1 VRRRP
6 GLLLAPA
13 LLLTAL
19 VVGAST
25 SVLLLQS
32 LGLMPLVGQP
42 RLSLDAY
49 RAVGP
54 DLLASAGLSLALAA
68 VATTLAA
75 VLGLTTALL
84 VASTQRGSRI
94 LRLVAAATVPVP
106 HLVGA
111 AAIGLLLADSGVLP
125 RLLGLSPAQ
134 WPDLVAGPWWV
145 AVVAEYVWKESA
157 FIALVVFAV
166 VASRLTSY
174 EQTAAVLGA
183 SRRYRLLH
191 VTIPLALP
199 ALVVSGAIGF
209 VYVVGSYEVAWLLG
223 RTSPEPLP
231 VLAYR
236 LFSSPD
242 LTARP
247 ESAAVAVVTLAVAG
261 AAAAV
266 AVLSLRRS
274 RVAA

>member
-1 VRRRP
+1 MRRRP

-13 LLLTAL
+13 LLLIAL
-19 VVGAST
+19 VAGAST

-54 DLLASAGLSLALAA
+54 DLQTSAGLSLALAA
-68 VATTLAA
+68 AATTVAA

-84 VASTQRGSRI
+84 VASTQRGSR
-94 LRLVAAATVPVP
+94 LLALVAAATVPVP

-111 AAIGLLLADSGVLP
+111 AAIWLLLADSGVLP
-125 RLLGLSPAQ
+125 RLFGLSTAQ
-134 WPDLVAGPWWV
+134 WPDLVAGPWWL
-145 AVVAEYVWKESA
+145 AVVAEYAWKESA
-157 FIALVVFAV
+157 FIALVVSAV
-166 VASRLTSY
+166 LASRVASY

-183 SRRYRLLH
+183 SRSYRLLH

-199 ALVVSGAIGF
+199 ALVVSSAISF

-242 LTARP
+242 LAARP
-247 ESAAVAVVTLAVAG
+247 ESAAVAVVTVAVAA